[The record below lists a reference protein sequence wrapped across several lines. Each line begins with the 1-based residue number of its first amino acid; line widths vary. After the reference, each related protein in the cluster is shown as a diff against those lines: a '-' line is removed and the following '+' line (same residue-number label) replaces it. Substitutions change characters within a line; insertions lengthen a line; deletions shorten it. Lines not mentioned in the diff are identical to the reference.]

1 MRYLLITFLR
11 KPGGQIDE
19 MVAVSKRVKPA
30 DIQTCNVIVD
40 YAEKKVDKCVI
51 EGKNVDTDFERMDA
65 YYREVYPNLI
75 SQLEREASITKEEK
89 GA

>member
-1 MRYLLITFLR
+1 MRYLLITFMR

-75 SQLEREASITKEEK
+75 SQLEKEASITKQEK